1 MDKTADCAGDDEVAP
16 KAVSVMSKVTPIAAS
31 VVAGAAVT
39 IAICTGVGPRVA
51 VITVSMIVSPIA
63 VSVFA
68 KGMDK
73 TADCAE
79 VDEVAPKAVSVMS
92 EVTPIS
98 VCAGVTGPGVAVT
111 TSSMMSETAVAV
123 RTTVCVRVGTRAAL
137 IAVSVMY
144 ETEIS
149 PVAISVPAE
158 AAKTAVVCSGIGTEV
173 KAIAACVLSDKYIA
187 VLPIVISVAHETAGK
202 PVAVSVIATTAVAVS
217 AGPVLAR

>member
-1 MDKTADCAGDDEVAP
+1 MDETTVCAGDDGAAPIAVSVTSEVTPMAASVVAGAAVTIAVCTGVGPRVAVITVSMIVSPIAVSVFAKGMDKTADCAGDDEVAP

-79 VDEVAPKAVSVMS
+79 VTKSC
-92 EVTPIS
+92 IS
-98 VCAGVTGPGVAVT
+98 DV
-111 TSSMMSETAVAV
+111 
-123 RTTVCVRVGTRAAL
+123 
-137 IAVSVMY
+137 
-144 ETEIS
+144 
-149 PVAISVPAE
+149 
-158 AAKTAVVCSGIGTEV
+158 
-173 KAIAACVLSDKYIA
+173 
-187 VLPIVISVAHETAGK
+187 
-202 PVAVSVIATTAVAVS
+202 
-217 AGPVLAR
+217 